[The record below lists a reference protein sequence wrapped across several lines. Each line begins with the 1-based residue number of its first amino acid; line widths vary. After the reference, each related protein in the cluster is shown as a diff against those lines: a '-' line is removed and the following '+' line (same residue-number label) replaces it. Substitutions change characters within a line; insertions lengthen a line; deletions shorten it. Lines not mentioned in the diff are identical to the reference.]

1 MKNRK
6 KIIII
11 SIILFLVLSRIITLL
26 LYYEDFTLIVVN
38 NTDSMVDNIKFKT
51 SGDLEQVENVSISYI
66 LPKSFTKVS
75 KRFPRIG
82 ETLLAT
88 VKNSKNEDFTF
99 PLAYITAPRERI
111 VIKIY
116 IDAVEDGKVQQLTS
130 KTFTIFN
137 TNNLLEDLIPWWIR
151 IYYDYI
157 THNITVV

>member
-11 SIILFLVLSRIITLL
+11 SIILFLILSRIITLL
-26 LYYEDFTLIVVN
+26 LYSKDFTFIVVN

-51 SGDLEQVENVSISYI
+51 SGGENEEENVSISYI
-66 LPKSFTKVS
+66 LPKSFTKIE
-75 KRFPRIG
+75 KRFPHNG

-99 PLAYITAPRERI
+99 PLAYLHGSREKI

-116 IDAVEDGKVQQLTS
+116 IDAVEDGRVEQLTS

-137 TNNLLEDLIPWWIR
+137 PSNSLEYLIPWWIR